1 MTTQNA
7 AAQRPAG
14 PPPERPGRQALHDK
28 EQTTMTDQE
37 IVAGRGENAEASG
50 TLGLNFYGLSS
61 DGHVQTLF
69 SSADVGQGSGAVAWL
84 TGNFVGGPIEQIAQ
98 LWDNGGNLGLN
109 LYGPFGTLASFPDL
123 GQGSGAVAW
132 LAGNFF
138 GGSTDAIAQLWDNG
152 GNLGLN
158 VYQMAGDNVRT
169 VIASSDLGQG
179 SGAVAWLTGDFTGSG
194 YTEIAQLWDNGG
206 NLGLNVYGM
215 AGGTVQTVFESSDLG
230 QGSGALAWLTGDFS
244 DVGTTEIAQL
254 WDDNGTLA
262 LTVYR
267 YEQGTMVAPVGNDLG
282 QGTGAVAWL
291 TGDFFGRGSTQIVQL
306 WDNDGTLGAVV
317 YGCVNGTAET
327 LFGSSDLLQ
336 GSGAVAW
343 LTGNFTGWRLPQIA
357 QLWDNDGTLSVLI
370 YSSDGNDNLG
380 LDPFHADNLG
390 QGPGALAWLTGDFSG
405 SGLTQIAQPWDS

>member
-1 MTTQNA
+1 
-7 AAQRPAG
+7 
-14 PPPERPGRQALHDK
+14 
-28 EQTTMTDQE
+28 MTDQE

-50 TLGLNFYGLSS
+50 ILGLNFYGLSS
-61 DGHVQTLF
+61 NGHVQTLASF
-69 SSADVGQGSGAVAWL
+69 PDLGQGSGAVAWL
-84 TGNFVGGPIEQIAQ
+84 TGNFVGAPIEQIAQ

-109 LYGPFGTLASFPDL
+109 LYVASEPALARFPDL

-158 VYQMAGDNVRT
+158 VYQMAGDSLRT

-194 YTEIAQLWDNGG
+194 SHEIAQLWDNGG

-230 QGSGALAWLTGDFS
+230 QGSGALAWLVGDFS
-244 DVGTTEIAQL
+244 VSGVDEIAQL

-262 LTVYR
+262 LNVYR
-267 YEQGTMVAPVGNDLG
+267 YEHGTVVNTVGNDLG

-291 TGDFFGRGSTQIVQL
+291 AGDFFGRGLAQIVQL

-317 YGCVNGTAET
+317 YGCVNSTAET
-327 LFGSSDLLQ
+327 LFSSSDLGQ

-343 LTGNFTGWRLPQIA
+343 LTGNFTPSGNLEIA
-357 QLWDNDGTLSVLI
+357 QLWDNDGTLSVFF
-370 YSSDGNDNLG
+370 YVAGNGNATLQ
-380 LDPFHADNLG
+380 LDPFHVGNLG
-390 QGPGALAWLTGDFSG
+390 QGPGALAWLTGDFTG
-405 SGLTQIAQPWDS
+405 SGLTEIAQPWDS

>member
-1 MTTQNA
+1 
-7 AAQRPAG
+7 
-14 PPPERPGRQALHDK
+14 
-28 EQTTMTDQE
+28 MTDQE

-50 TLGLNFYGLSS
+50 TLGLNFYGFSS
-61 DGHVQTLF
+61 DNLQTLY

-109 LYGPFGTLASFPDL
+109 LYVPFETALASFPDL

-158 VYQMAGDNVRT
+158 AYQMADDGPQA

-179 SGAVAWLTGDFTGSG
+179 SGAVAWL
-194 YTEIAQLWDNGG
+194 A
-206 NLGLNVYGM
+206 
-215 AGGTVQTVFESSDLG
+215 
-230 QGSGALAWLTGDFS
+230 
-244 DVGTTEIAQL
+244 
-254 WDDNGTLA
+254 
-262 LTVYR
+262 
-267 YEQGTMVAPVGNDLG
+267 
-282 QGTGAVAWL
+282 
-291 TGDFFGRGSTQIVQL
+291 GDFFGRGLTQIVQL

-317 YGCVNGTAET
+317 YGMAGGTVQT

-343 LTGNFTGWRLPQIA
+343 LTGNFIPTPSGQLQIA
-357 QLWDNDGTLSVLI
+357 QLWDNDGTLSVVF
-370 YSSDGNDNLG
+370 YAAGPGNATLDW
-380 LDPFHADNLG
+380 DPFHGGNLG
-390 QGPGALAWLTGDFSG
+390 QGPGALAWLTGDFTG
-405 SGLTQIAQPWDS
+405 SGLTEIAQPWDS